1 MRQPDTLG
9 DDPAQGAGTA
19 AAWERRGEE
28 SAPAYRAFRAYLEL
42 GPDRALRP
50 VAEAAGCHL
59 SLIKRW
65 SAKHDWRLRVRAW
78 EERQRREAVAQ
89 ETVQQAAYERRLH
102 NAEQLERFAMAGL
115 RSLVVRDAE
124 TGELRF
130 DARLKP
136 AEIAALIRVA
146 CQMLPTPPAPAEE
159 EDGAPGPLAGW
170 SEADL
175 RALRAQLQGEEDHA
189 DPETA

>member
-1 MRQPDTLG
+1 MRRSDTLG
-9 DDPAQGAGTA
+9 NDPVQGAGA
-19 AAWERRGEE
+19 AASWERRGDE
-28 SAPAYRAFRAYLEL
+28 SAQAYRAFRAYLEL
-42 GPDRALRP
+42 GPDRALRS
-50 VAEAAGCHL
+50 VAEAVSCHL

-65 SAKHDWRLRVRAW
+65 SAKHEWRLRATAW
-78 EERQRREAVAQ
+78 EARQRQETVAREAVQ
-89 ETVQQAAYERRLH
+89 EAAYERRLH

-115 RSLVVRDAE
+115 RSLVIRDEA

-159 EDGAPGPLAGW
+159 DDGAPGPLAGW

-175 RALRAQLQGEEDHA
+175 LALRAQLKEEEHA
-189 DPETA
+189 DPEAA